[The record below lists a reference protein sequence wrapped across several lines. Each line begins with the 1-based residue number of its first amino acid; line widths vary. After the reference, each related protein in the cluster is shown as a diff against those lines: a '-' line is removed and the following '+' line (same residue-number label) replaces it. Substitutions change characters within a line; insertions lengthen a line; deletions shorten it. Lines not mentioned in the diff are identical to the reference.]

1 MKIEFLRVPIVHFK
15 NPRTKKTL
23 CGHNYSISG
32 RTYSSVTSNLDEV
45 TCKACL
51 NTVGCSKWIKEM
63 IDKKKKVPKS
73 PQDAVDGIIE
83 EMMKSS

>member
-23 CGHNYSISG
+23 CGHDCTIPE
-32 RTYSSVTSNLDEV
+32 RTYSNVTSDLDEV
-45 TCKACL
+45 TCKVCL
-51 NTVGCSKWIKEM
+51 NTVDHSKWIKEM
-63 IDKKKKVPKS
+63 IDKKNNAPKN
-73 PQDAVDGIIE
+73 PQDVVDGIIE